1 MTNTKESMNMKK
13 QLLRKMRRSFATAFL
28 LITPIGIIVMG
39 VKTQSA
45 VASCNPFGCS
55 QSSAAQCNPF
65 GCPNSPLGEACTP
78 FGCPASPQPSPQPS
92 QRPPSNNPSVILTP
106 NQQSAGGSADGIVSC
121 MQGLLY
127 KREKV
132 CASKNMWG
140 ECVKYEENLLRTEIS
155 EGTAAQAC
163 QNAR

>member
-1 MTNTKESMNMKK
+1 MLQKI
-13 QLLRKMRRSFATAFL
+13 RRSIATAFL
-28 LITPIGIIVMG
+28 LIAPVGIIV
-39 VKTQSA
+39 TSTTIQSA

-65 GCPNSPLGEACTP
+65 GCPNSQLGEACTP

-106 NQQSAGGSADGIVSC
+106 NQQSTGGSADGIVSC

-132 CASKNMWG
+132 CVNKSMLGN
-140 ECVKYEENLLRTEIS
+140 CIRYEENLLRTEIS

-163 QNAR
+163 QNARYSTSRYYEVQ